1 METAKKS
8 TMMDWILF
16 LISTVVIIR
25 LLMYASEWFWLAL
38 PFVLTYFVRAVRVI

>member
-8 TMMDWILF
+8 TTIDWILF
-16 LISTVVIIR
+16 LVSTVVIIL

-38 PFVLTYFVRAVRVI
+38 PFVLTYLVRALRVI

>member
-16 LISTVVIIR
+16 LISTVVIIG